1 MKAGIAATAAAP
13 PHLLSFCGCKG
24 EPFLQLVID
33 HEPSDS
39 AIKVGSSLMRFRFP
53 FHTSSELSERTR
65 SLFSEYGS
73 EQIALKSF
81 FHLPVKRFIK
91 NLRFIVPQET
101 WEFDSLD
108 LKACTLAERM
118 VKEIKLAL

>member
-13 PHLLSFCGCKG
+13 PHLLSFCRCKG
-24 EPFLQLVID
+24 EPFLQLVIN

-39 AIKVGSSLMRFRFP
+39 DIKVGNSLMRFRFP

-73 EQIALKSF
+73 ERIALKSF
-81 FHLPVKRFIK
+81 FHLLVKRFMK
-91 NLRFIVPQET
+91 KLRFVVPQ
-101 WEFDSLD
+101 
-108 LKACTLAERM
+108 
-118 VKEIKLAL
+118 KLGNLTHWI